1 MRTYARITALAGA
14 IAAAIAMA
22 QPLAQTPAQA
32 PAQNTLTPEETKE
45 GWTLLF
51 DGRRLDKWRGF
62 KMKTMPDNWGVL
74 NGWGVL
80 DDALALVNV
89 RRPPDIISIDQFTD
103 FDFKFEWKIGLIPG
117 GSNSGVMF
125 YVTEDNEATYH
136 SGPEYQILDN
146 ARHADGKNPLTTAG
160 ACYALYAPPRDVTRP
175 IGEWNESRIIANKGK
190 VQHWLNGLKTADYDM
205 TSEEWKAN
213 VAGSKFKEW
222 PTFGA
227 KHTGHIALQQHG
239 GPVAYR
245 NLKIK
250 RINP

>member
-1 MRTYARITALAGA
+1 MKTVIRLTVLAIALAVGV
-14 IAAAIAMA
+14 AAAR
-22 QPLAQTPAQA
+22 PPAQTAPQA
-32 PAQNTLTPEETKE
+32 PAPNTLTPAEVSE

-51 DGRRLDKWRGF
+51 DGRRIDKWRGF

-80 DDALALVNV
+80 DDALALVQV
-89 RRPPDIISIDQFTD
+89 RRPPDIITVEQFSD
-103 FDFKFEWKIGLIPG
+103 FDFKFDWKLGMIPG

-125 YVTEDNEATYH
+125 YVTEENDATYH

-175 IGEWNESRIIANKGK
+175 IGEWNESRIVANKGK
-190 VQHWLNGLKTADYDM
+190 VQHWLNGVKTADYDM
-205 TSEEWKAN
+205 NSEEWKAK
-213 VAGSKFKEW
+213 VLGSKFKEW
-222 PTFGA
+222 SAFGVA
-227 KHTGHIALQQHG
+227 RRGHIAIQQHG

-245 NLKIK
+245 NLKI
-250 RINP
+250 RTIQ